1 MTSQKSQTWIF
12 NPCSFWQ
19 VEEAILHTMRP
30 CTVDGRWKA
39 SFVMFW
45 SKITPVNCFNCQ
57 VLRCASYLVKRS
69 NSRRRRRSVSKIR
82 PILHQDTHPRC
93 HDESYCLIMRQP
105 VETHRIG
112 EAAVNVPE
120 LSSLFH
126 HNRAAAMKL
135 LFTVPWCDRNLV
147 RRCRRSLFAGSQ
159 PEHMTLFLENL
170 PRSAVVSRS
179 CVGLW
184 RREKSACCQ
193 RKSDETAS
201 TRTVRHF
208 LLWDSSSQPFSCSR
222 VYSGRLVLGKRNS
235 GCFPFLFL
243 FIFCLS
249 VCQSTSLWPRVV
261 FVSNMQGTD
270 GMPPLDESW
279 HPEPYCICA
288 A

>member
-1 MTSQKSQTWIF
+1 
-12 NPCSFWQ
+12 
-19 VEEAILHTMRP
+19 MRL

-45 SKITPVNCFNCQ
+45 SKITPVNCFSCQ
-57 VLRCASYLVKRS
+57 VLRRAAYLIKRS
-69 NSRRRRRSVSKIR
+69 NSQRRRRSVPKIR
-82 PILHQDTHPRC
+82 PILHRDTHPHC
-93 HDESYCLIMRQP
+93 HGESYCLIMRQH

-120 LSSLFH
+120 LCSLFR

-184 RREKSACCQ
+184 QWEKSACCQ
-193 RKSDETAS
+193 RKNDETAR
-201 TRTVRHF
+201 TRTHF
-208 LLWDSSSQPFSCSR
+208 LLWESHSQPFLSVFIQGDSCWGK
-222 VYSGRLVLGKRNS
+222 GRTTA
-235 GCFPFLFL
+235 FPYL
-243 FIFCLS
+243 FIYIFIYFLLVCLS
-249 VCQSTSLWPRVV
+249 KYIALC
-261 FVSNMQGTD
+261 VSNMQGTD
-270 GMPPLDESW
+270 GMAPLDESW
-279 HPEPYCICA
+279 HPQPFCICA